1 MPSTSG
7 VAVGQHELGGD
18 IERDVYAIDVRRL
31 DMLIDGKPRI
41 DLLSVAVDG
50 IEVDVPAGAATTRRH
65 SERVVLEWHAPTLRA
80 AARVPLEPVRLT
92 IALEYGSVGYYRP
105 STGR

>member
-41 DLLSVAVDG
+41 DLLSIDVDG
-50 IEVDVPAGAATTRRH
+50 IEVDVRAGAATTRWH

-80 AARVPLEPVRLT
+80 ARVPLEPARLT
-92 IALEYGSVGYYRP
+92 IALEHGSVGYYRRP
-105 STGR
+105 TGR